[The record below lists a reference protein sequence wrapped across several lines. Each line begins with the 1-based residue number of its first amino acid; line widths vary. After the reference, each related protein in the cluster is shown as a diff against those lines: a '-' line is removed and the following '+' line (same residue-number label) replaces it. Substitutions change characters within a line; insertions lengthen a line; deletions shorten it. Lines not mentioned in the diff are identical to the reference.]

1 MDKFYSNSISE
12 NSLDEYILE
21 VDFEY
26 TNELHTLHNDYQLAT
41 EKIEINHNMLSTWSI
56 IANEY
61 GIKVGG
67 VNKLVPNLS
76 N

>member
-41 EKIEINHNMLSTWSI
+41 EKIEINHNMLST
-56 IANEY
+56 
-61 GIKVGG
+61 
-67 VNKLVPNLS
+67 
-76 N
+76 

>member
-1 MDKFYSNSISE
+1 M
-12 NSLDEYILE
+12 
-21 VDFEY
+21 
-26 TNELHTLHNDYQLAT
+26 HNDYQLAT
-41 EKIEINHNMLSTWSI
+41 EKIEVNHNMLSTWSI